1 MTVTFKKDRKYEKK
15 EKNKRYTYRKKIR
28 KGKTP
33 QEKRKKKTKKKMW
46 QKYLKKKNKNWEKR
60 KRPRDVRVRIRKI
73 RNNGSFHEFMRCENS
88 TTLLQ
93 LPSVIV
99 ITIWRVHHGTVFNC
113 FNYDALRAYY
123 TSLSVAWCRK
133 YVDERRAMTLESQVG
148 LNRDYVSSNPNNRA
162 DVCVAFDLESIYD
175 DLIVNCK
182 HKIAIRGKKKREK
195 RKRVMSHIFPN
206 IINM

>member
-15 EKNKRYTYRKKIR
+15 EKNKRCTYRKKIR
-28 KGKTP
+28 KGKTR
-33 QEKRKKKTKKKMW
+33 ENTSGTKKKMW